1 MKTYNVG
8 VETKDGQ
15 KLGWFVAERTADE
28 AIDRVKVFCAAN
40 GIRLMPGWM
49 TQPRDPLEE
58 NNSYFDRNYKQMGML
73 L

>member
-15 KLGWFVAERTADE
+15 KLGWFVVARNADD
-28 AIDRVKVFCAAN
+28 AINRVKSTCTLN
-40 GIRLMPGWM
+40 GIVLTPGWM
-49 TQPRDPLEE
+49 TQRRDPLEE